1 MQITALTMPPFLTL
15 AVHDHRAATLT
26 CDDGNDNTQ
35 RPTDPC
41 RNWCG
46 GQGGRGRAG
55 LSAVGNHTRDANTAL
70 LRRFRSRG
78 AECHRALQFRA
89 AHRCWL
95 GRQLRRLLPSLLL

>member
-78 AECHRALQFRA
+78 QNATAPCNSGPPISWRRPA
-89 AHRCWL
+89 
-95 GRQLRRLLPSLLL
+95 GRRRRRDGV